1 MKILAVVCLKSGIKQ
16 GKSVIKICKLIT
28 IMYGK
33 LNSDCVKLYTQ
44 YLLIYRSLSNIKI
57 LTSLQTGT

>member
-44 YLLIYRSLSNIKI
+44 YLLIYR
-57 LTSLQTGT
+57 